1 MKTRKK
7 WLAAAGVLLLA
18 ASIVLNIV
26 FLSRQGDSY
35 LAYLQSAGQIRKTET
50 GILRNNLEF
59 EDGKDAEFVY
69 DFGHE
74 EYPELIAAYG
84 IDRTAGEGSEF
95 ERALRLMNEYAPRLT
110 HAGSYDNHVAMNA
123 LALLEY
129 SLDKKG
135 NGINCLSKA
144 QILNE
149 MCLALGIYARKVW
162 IMPYSAYDTECHV
175 VNEIWDTTLN
185 KWIMLDI
192 TANTYWVDAKRTPLS
207 VLEIRQKCA
216 MNEFCTPLDA
226 GTYFDGKYRDVIDL
240 EQIRDKDPGYFLY
253 VLKNLAWIRYCST
266 CSVGRASASCALVP
280 KGMEQWGETPVSLE
294 SCERSPVR

>member
-18 ASIVLNIV
+18 ASIALNIV
-26 FLSRQGDSY
+26 FLSRQADPY
-35 LAYLQSAGQIRKTET
+35 LVYLQSAGQIRKTET

-59 EDGKDAEFVY
+59 EDGEDAEFVY
-69 DFGHE
+69 DFDHE
-74 EYPELIAAYG
+74 EYPELIMAYG

-95 ERALRLMNEYAPRLT
+95 ERALRLMNEYAPRLA
-110 HAGSYDNHVAMNA
+110 HAGDYDNHVEMNA

-175 VNEIWDTTLN
+175 VNEIWDTALN

-226 GTYFDGKYRDVIDL
+226 GTYFDGKYRNVIDL

-253 VLKNLAWIRYCST
+253 ALKNLAWIRYCST
-266 CSVGRASASCALVP
+266 YSVGWTAASWALYP
-280 KGMEQWGETPVSLE
+280 KGMEQLGEPPVSLE

>member
-1 MKTRKK
+1 
-7 WLAAAGVLLLA
+7 
-18 ASIVLNIV
+18 
-26 FLSRQGDSY
+26 
-35 LAYLQSAGQIRKTET
+35 
-50 GILRNNLEF
+50 
-59 EDGKDAEFVY
+59 
-69 DFGHE
+69 
-74 EYPELIAAYG
+74 
-84 IDRTAGEGSEF
+84 
-95 ERALRLMNEYAPRLT
+95 
-110 HAGSYDNHVAMNA
+110 MNA

-175 VNEIWDTTLN
+175 VNEVWDTALN
-185 KWIMLDI
+185 KWVMLDI
-192 TANTYWVDAKRTPLS
+192 TGNTYWVDAKRTPLS

-240 EQIRDKDPGYFLY
+240 EQIRDKDPGAFLY

-266 CSVGRASASCALVP
+266 YSAGGTSASYALYP
-280 KGMEQWGETPVSLE
+280 KGMEQRGEPAVSRE